1 LWLASAWLG
10 ACGTDGGDAS
20 DGPRPVAAA
29 GTQAS
34 APAAAGFSSE
44 PRVMDP
50 ALVRLR
56 AALEFGRLEEVDQLL
71 PRAASAG
78 AEEAVLR
85 ARALAL
91 RGSRIDALRILADQ
105 AAARPLDPEPRG
117 AAAEIYAASG
127 AFEDAL
133 REILALE
140 RVSKTDPVVLRARG
154 VAMLCKD
161 GGAASGLDLL
171 TRARA
176 ADPSLP
182 YCDRALAQAHLLV
195 GKEAAKRKDLPAALE
210 HAEAST
216 RFDPDEVDAQRFHS
230 ECLAAAGR
238 FAAARAIL
246 DALAA
251 RGVPLGAEVALLEKR
266 AGFDALLRGERE
278 EALARFVA
286 ARAAGLDADGLGSA
300 AELLVEAAEQA
311 VEEGVRLF
319 GEGDIDEAAA
329 RFALAL
335 QRDPAQLSAR
345 NHLAVCRLRQGRPS
359 EAAPLWRE
367 VLAMARAEGLELP
380 EPVHLNLAHALS
392 KSGDADGARAALRD
406 YLGREPEGRWV
417 AETERALAALGGPS
431 GG

>member
-1 LWLASAWLG
+1 MGPELA
-10 ACGTDGGDAS
+10 
-20 DGPRPVAAA
+20 
-29 GTQAS
+29 
-34 APAAAGFSSE
+34 
-44 PRVMDP
+44 
-50 ALVRLR
+50 RLR
-56 AALEFGRLEEVDQLL
+56 AALEFGRLAEVEQLL
-71 PRAASAG
+71 PLAARAG
-78 AEEAVLR
+78 AEEGVLR
-85 ARALAL
+85 ARAMAL
-91 RGSRIDALRILADQ
+91 RGARIDALRILAEA

-140 RVSKTDPVVLRARG
+140 RVSKSDPVVLRARG

-161 GGAASGLDLL
+161 GGAAQGLELL

-176 ADPSLP
+176 ADPDLP

-195 GKEAAKRKDLPAALE
+195 GKDAAKKKDLAAALL

-216 RFDPDEVDAQRFHS
+216 RHDPDEVDAQRFHS

-238 FAAARAIL
+238 FPEARAVL

-266 AGFDALLRGERE
+266 AGFDALLRGRRE
-278 EALARFVA
+278 DALAHFVA
-286 ARAAGLDADGLGSA
+286 ARAQGLDAAGLGSA
-300 AELLVEAAEQA
+300 AELLAQAAAQD
-311 VEEGVRLF
+311 VSEGVRLF
-319 GEGDIDEAAA
+319 GEGRVDEAAL

-335 QRDPAQLSAR
+335 ERDPEELSAR
-345 NHLAVCRLRQGRPS
+345 NHLAVCRLRQGRPA

-367 VLAMARAEGLELP
+367 VLAVARAEGLELP

-392 KSGDADGARAALRD
+392 KTGDAEGARAALRD
-406 YLGREPEGRWV
+406 YLEREPQGRF
-417 AETERALAALGGPS
+417 APETRRALEALGGDS